1 VDFVS
6 STREKLIN
14 LLKKHSNDYISGEKL
29 SQALDISRSAVWK
42 HMNELKI
49 DGYTIEGVPRV
60 GYRIIQTPDKVSRN
74 TITWGLET
82 KWLAKNTI
90 HKITAETTQ
99 KIAHQE
105 ARAGAPHGTVVIA
118 NEQTAGKGRMG
129 RTWHSAKD
137 KGVWMS
143 ILLRPKIV
151 PQQATLL
158 TLLTATVLADV
169 LSNVTNEN
177 VTIKWPND
185 ILIDGK
191 KVAGILTEMQAEQ
204 DQIQYI
210 IIGIGLNVNQ
220 TVNEI
225 PPELKHIAT
234 SLQVET
240 NRSLDINVSIQ
251 QILHTFEKSYT
262 TFMQDGFTPIKHKW
276 ERYGYQIGRTI
287 RVNTAKQSYEAVFSG
302 IAENGALLDL
312 LDNNLEKLYSAE
324 IDWHIKGEEEE

>member
-1 VDFVS
+1 
-6 STREKLIN
+6 
-14 LLKKHSNDYISGEKL
+14 
-29 SQALDISRSAVWK
+29 
-42 HMNELKI
+42 
-49 DGYTIEGVPRV
+49 
-60 GYRIIQTPDKVSRN
+60 KVSRN

-251 QILHTFEKSYT
+251 QILHTFEK
-262 TFMQDGFTPIKHKW
+262 
-276 ERYGYQIGRTI
+276 
-287 RVNTAKQSYEAVFSG
+287 
-302 IAENGALLDL
+302 
-312 LDNNLEKLYSAE
+312 
-324 IDWHIKGEEEE
+324 